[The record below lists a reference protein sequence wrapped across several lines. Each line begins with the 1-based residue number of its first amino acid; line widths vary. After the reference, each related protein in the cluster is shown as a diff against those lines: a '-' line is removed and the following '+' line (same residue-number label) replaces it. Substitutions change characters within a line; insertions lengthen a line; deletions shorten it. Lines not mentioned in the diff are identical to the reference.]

1 MESEIEQW
9 IKLKASSVLDGLLF
23 ADIELVCTWEF
34 YYVCF
39 MGHLTLLLYGGLKLF
54 LSG

>member
-1 MESEIEQW
+1 MESEIGQW
-9 IKLKASSVLDGLLF
+9 IKLEALSVLDGPLF
-23 ADIELVCTWEF
+23 DDTEFVCTWGF